1 LPRVAIAWNYG
12 AVSGRPL
19 RVEDGRVV
27 ANVARGDG
35 WSEPPSEAAPDSS
48 RSTRWTRDALDE
60 HASIGAF
67 ARLSLQLLGVG
78 APAALIRATH
88 EAALDQI
95 KHAELCFALASKFTG
110 VPLRAGPLP
119 LPHEI
124 HLSYDLSTI
133 AIEALLD
140 GVVNEGLSAAE
151 ARARLR
157 TSADSEERAALRIIA
172 RDESDH
178 ARLGEAIVAWCL
190 ETGGPTVVSAV
201 LGAVE
206 RIDLVPT
213 PSALDERAAARLRRT
228 VAVRVRGLLSG
239 RAITRTA

>member
-1 LPRVAIAWNYG
+1 M
-12 AVSGRPL
+12 

-67 ARLSLQLLGVG
+67 AHLSLQLLGVG
-78 APAALIRATH
+78 APASLIRATH
-88 EAALDQI
+88 EAALQQI

-124 HLSYDLSTI
+124 RLSYDLSTI

-140 GVVNEGLSAAE
+140 GVVSETLSAAE

-157 TSADSEERAALRIIA
+157 TSEGAGERTALRIIA
-172 RDESDH
+172 RDESEH

-190 ETGGPTVVSAV
+190 DTGGPTVVSAV

-213 PSALDERAAARLRRT
+213 PRALDERAAT
-228 VAVRVRGLLSG
+228 RVRRSISIKVRSLLSG